1 MKIGILT
8 AGGDAPGLNAVLRG
22 AVKAALL
29 SGDTIFGIANG
40 FEGFVNRQSRQL
52 TAELIRGILHQGGT
66 ILGTTNRLN
75 PFAAPGPAGPVDRSG
90 EILAY
95 ARELGL
101 AGVIVVG
108 GDGSLSIGHELH
120 QRGLPII
127 GVPKTI
133 DNDLAEN
140 DLSFGF
146 ETAVELVKDALD
158 RLHTTAEAHH
168 RIMVVETMGR
178 NAGWIALYGGV
189 AGGAD
194 VILLPE
200 FPWTLDAVVDAVQQR
215 SRSGRSFTMV
225 VVAEGC
231 RLPGGEQVIR
241 QVVEGS
247 HEPIRLGGVGQ
258 VLASLLEARTGQE
271 ARAVVLGH
279 LQRGGSPVGFDRIL
293 GTRFGAEAISAAHR
307 GEWGNVLTIQ
317 DGRMVG
323 VPLER
328 VAGHQRVVP
337 ADHPLLQTARAID
350 ISLGGV
356 T

>member
-1 MKIGILT
+1 MRLGILT
-8 AGGDAPGLNAVLRG
+8 GGGDAPGLNAVIRA

-29 SGDTIFGIANG
+29 RGDIIYGIQNG
-40 FEGFVNRQSRQL
+40 FEGFLNREAHPL
-52 TAELIRGILHQGGT
+52 TAEETRGILHRGGT

-75 PFAAPGPAGPVDRSG
+75 PFACPGPHGPVDRSG

-95 ARELGL
+95 ARELAL
-101 AGVIVVG
+101 DGVIAVG
-108 GDGSLSIGHELH
+108 GDGSLSIAAELH
-120 QRGLPII
+120 RRGLPMI

-146 ETAVELVKDALD
+146 ETAVELVKEALD
-158 RLHTTAEAHH
+158 RLHATAEAHH

-178 NAGWIALYGGV
+178 NSGWIALYGGV

-200 FPWTLDAVVDAVQQR
+200 FPWSLEAVVAAVERRRQM
-215 SRSGRSFTMV
+215 GRSFTMV

-241 QVVEGS
+241 QRVAGS

-258 VLASLLEARTGQE
+258 VLAGLLEQETGQE
-271 ARAVVLGH
+271 ARAVTLGH
-279 LQRGGSPVGFDRIL
+279 LQRGGSPVAFDRIL
-293 GTRFGAEAISAAHR
+293 GTRLGANAIAAAHL
-307 GEWGNVLTIQ
+307 GEWGQMLAVRAGEIVT
-317 DGRMVG
+317 

-328 VAGHQRVVP
+328 VSGRQRPVP
-337 ADHPLLQTARAID
+337 PEHPLVRTAREIG
-350 ISLGGV
+350 IYLGE
-356 T
+356 